1 MRIAILAFA
10 ALAGSYC
17 LADLVGTTVRVPIDL
32 KPQAVK
38 KASYA
43 PFFAGDPA
51 PKNVDA
57 PVGVSGASKN
67 PIFVRRHPAPN
78 KKPYACPQ
86 AAPTPLANK
95 ASIEKLLREARES
108 CHTGGES
115 TSRVEAAK
123 TQPALRVETAKTQPS
138 GIRPEPIGIRPE
150 PTAVPR
156 STVIVK

>member
-108 CHTGGES
+108 CHTGGEPA
-115 TSRVEAAK
+115 SRVEA
-123 TQPALRVETAKTQPS
+123 AKTQPS
-138 GIRPEPIGIRPE
+138 GIRPEPVGIRPE
-150 PTAVPR
+150 PTSSVKAVTTPAR
-156 STVIVK
+156 STAIIKQ